1 MKKYQ
6 NLITSIISSYIV
18 LIVLISI
25 LHFSQSQV
33 PGFGRCPAVSI
44 VQNFDVPRYMGL
56 WYEVRKYPFI
66 FQLGGRCTTAEYTLQ
81 ADSTVKVVNTQ
92 VRNGAEDSVI
102 GSATLVTPGVG
113 SLTVSFPEAPCE

>member
-1 MKKYQ
+1 MP
-6 NLITSIISSYIV
+6 IISSYIV
-18 LIVLISI
+18 LIVFASI

-33 PGFGRCPAVSI
+33 PGFGRCPRVSI

-66 FQLGGRCTTAEYTLQ
+66 FQLGGRCTTAEYTLL

-92 VRNGAEDSVI
+92 IRNGAADSVT
-102 GSATLVTPGVG
+102 GSATQRTPGVG
-113 SLTVSFPEAPCE
+113 SLTVSFPEAPCKYF

>member
-1 MKKYQ
+1 M
-6 NLITSIISSYIV
+6 SIISSYIV

-25 LHFSQSQV
+25 IHVSQSQV

-66 FQLGGRCTTAEYTLQ
+66 FQLGGSCTTAEYTLL

-102 GSATLVTPGVG
+102 GSATQVTPGVG
-113 SLTVSFPEAPCE
+113 SLTVTFPQAPCEYFL

>member
-1 MKKYQ
+1 
-6 NLITSIISSYIV
+6 
-18 LIVLISI
+18 
-25 LHFSQSQV
+25 
-33 PGFGRCPAVSI
+33 
-44 VQNFDVPRYMGL
+44 MGL

-66 FQLGGRCTTAEYTLQ
+66 FQLGGRCTTAEYTLL

-113 SLTVSFPEAPCE
+113 SLTVTFPQAPCEY

>member
-1 MKKYQ
+1 M
-6 NLITSIISSYIV
+6 SIISSYIT

-25 LHFSQSQV
+25 FNLAQSQV

-44 VQNFDVPRYMGL
+44 VQNFDVQRYMGL
-56 WYEVRKYPFI
+56 WYEIRKYPFI

-81 ADSTVKVVNTQ
+81 PDSTVKVVNTQ

-102 GSATLVTPGVG
+102 GKATLVTPGVG
-113 SLTVSFPEAPCE
+113 SLTVTFPQAPCEYF